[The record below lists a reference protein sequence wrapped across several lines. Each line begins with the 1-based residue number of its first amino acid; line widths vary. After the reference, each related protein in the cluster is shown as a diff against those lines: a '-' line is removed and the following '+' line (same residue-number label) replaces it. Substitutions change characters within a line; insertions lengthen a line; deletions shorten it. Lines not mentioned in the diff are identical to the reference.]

1 MDLDI
6 LLLVGTFIFIAIMK
20 RHERRFG
27 EYCPKCGAFNRV
39 AMIKKHTPTV
49 LLYIFLLWLRVFMRR
64 TIFIFWAHFLFFV
77 DGYILFCL
85 RNSMFVNEAA
95 L

>member
-49 LLYIFLLWLRVFMRR
+49 LLYIFFAVVAGFYAKNDIYILGAF
-64 TIFIFWAHFLFFV
+64 FIFCGLIYFVLFKKQHV
-77 DGYILFCL
+77 CK
-85 RNSMFVNEAA
+85 
-95 L
+95 